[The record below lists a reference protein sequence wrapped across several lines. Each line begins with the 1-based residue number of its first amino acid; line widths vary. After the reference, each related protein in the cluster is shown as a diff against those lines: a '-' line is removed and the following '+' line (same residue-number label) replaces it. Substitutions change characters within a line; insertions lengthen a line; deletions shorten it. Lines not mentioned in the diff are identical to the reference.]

1 MRKAT
6 RIVAASLGVAAGI
19 AGLEH
24 GYFEILQGNVQPSGL
39 MIASMGPPCDP
50 KVVWNACEPAMTI
63 IPNFLLTGIL
73 SVIIGLLILIWS
85 AAFVQRKNGGLI
97 LILLSVALL
106 LFGGGIFPPLIG
118 IIGGVAG
125 TKINKP
131 LNRQPGRRPDG
142 LWRFL
147 ARLWPWP
154 LVILM
159 VWLLGQF
166 VVGQVFNDFLKS
178 NVFLSLLLIISLLPL
193 SAFTAYA
200 RDVQTQ
206 MNEKEA
212 NEPAAS
218 RPQPFTQ
225 RY

>member
-1 MRKAT
+1 MRRAT
-6 RIVAASLGVAAGI
+6 RIVAASLGVIAGI

-50 KVVWNACEPAMTI
+50 QKMWNACEPAMTI
-63 IPNFLLTGIL
+63 IPNFLLTGVL
-73 SVIIGLLILIWS
+73 AMIIGSLILIWS
-85 AAFVQRKNGGLI
+85 AAFVQRRNGGLV

-118 IIGGVAG
+118 IIGGVTG

-131 LNRQPGRRPDG
+131 LTRQPGQRSDNI
-142 LWRFL
+142 LRFL
-147 ARLWPWP
+147 AKLWPWP

-166 VVGQVFNDFLKS
+166 AVGHFFNDFLKNNS
-178 NVFLSLLLIISLLPL
+178 YLSLLLIIGLLPL
-193 SAFTAYA
+193 SVFTAYA
-200 RDVQTQ
+200 RDVRTQ
-206 MNEKEA
+206 
-212 NEPAAS
+212 S
-218 RPQPFTQ
+218 D
-225 RY
+225 